1 MEGTPVAHEGRGPFL
16 EALSERVL
24 VCDGAM
30 GTLLYAK
37 GVFLNRCFDELN
49 LTQPGLVTEVHAEYV
64 HAGADVLETNTFGAN
79 RIRLGTFGLAD
90 QTHAINVAGARL
102 ARRAAGDSVF
112 VAGAIGPLGVR
123 IEPWGRTGVDE
134 AEAAFREQALG
145 LAEGGVDLFILETF
159 RDVNELVAAIRGVRR
174 VSPLPIVAQMTTE
187 DDGNTLD
194 GTPPETFTPA
204 LEHAGADV
212 IGINCSVGPA
222 AMLETIER
230 IGRLTSRRLSAQ
242 PNAGRPRDVDGRN
255 LYLCSPE
262 YMASYAKRFVGAGV
276 RLVGGCCGTTPDH
289 IRQIA
294 VSVRASAPASRRTP
308 VTADAGPVA
317 VMTPVPRALRSTL
330 GKVLGAGQFAWLGEA
345 SAPRGLDLDAV
356 VAGVR
361 RQQSAGV
368 CAVSVP
374 DYPRNGARVSALALA
389 LMLKQQG
396 GVEPVLHVSCRDRNL
411 MGLQSDL
418 LGAHA
423 MGVRNVLLT
432 TGDPVPQTAYADAT
446 SVFDVDAIGLLNM
459 ASRLNRGLDIGGQ
472 SLGAPTE
479 FYIGAAV
486 NPFSPDLDAE
496 WRRLDF
502 KIEAGAEYLLTPPI
516 FDLEAFDAVL
526 PRLRAAGVPIIAGVV
541 ALESLRQAEFHAS
554 EVVGVR
560 LPDALLDQ
568 MRLSL
573 EPAATGHE
581 CSLRIARALRD
592 RVEGLRISTLH
603 GSPDAGER
611 LLSAMAVSA
620 TIQGIVPEP

>member
-1 MEGTPVAHEGRGPFL
+1 
-16 EALSERVL
+16 LSDRVL

-49 LTQPGLVTEVHAEYV
+49 LTQPGLVTQVHEAYV

-79 RIRLGTFGLAD
+79 RVKLGTFGLAE
-90 QTHAINVAGARL
+90 QAHAINVAGATL
-102 ARRAAGDSVF
+102 ARHAAGESVF

-134 AEAAFREQALG
+134 AETVFREQAAA
-145 LAEGGVDLFILETF
+145 LAQGGVDLFILETF
-159 RDVNELVAAIRGVRR
+159 RDMNELTAAVRAVR
-174 VSPLPIVAQMTTE
+174 QVSQLPIVAQMTTE

-194 GTPPETFTPA
+194 GTPPEVFVPA
-204 LEHAGADV
+204 LERAGADV
-212 IGINCSVGPA
+212 IGVNCSVGPA
-222 AMLETIER
+222 AMLETVER
-230 IGRLTSRRLSAQ
+230 ISRLTSRRLSAQ

-262 YMASYAKRFVGAGV
+262 YMASYAKRFVATGV

-294 VSVRASAPASRRTP
+294 ASVRASAPASGRTGT
-308 VTADAGPVA
+308 VSTAGPAAA
-317 VMTPVPRALRSTL
+317 VTPAPRASRSAL
-330 GKVLGAGQFAWLGEA
+330 GRILSAGQFALLGEA
-345 SAPRGLDLDAV
+345 SAPRGLDLEGV

-361 RQQSAGV
+361 RQQAAGV

-389 LMLKQQG
+389 LVMQRQS
-396 GVEPVLHVSCRDRNL
+396 GVEAVLHVSCRDRNL

-432 TGDPVPQTAYADAT
+432 TGDPAPQTAYADAT
-446 SVFDVDAIGLLNM
+446 SVFEVDAIGLLNM

-472 SLGAPTE
+472 SLGAPTQ
-479 FYIGAAV
+479 FHIGAAV
-486 NPFSPDLDAE
+486 NPFSPDLDSE

-526 PRLRAAGVPIIAGVV
+526 PRLKAAGVPVIAAVV
-541 ALESLRQAEFHAS
+541 ALENARQAEFHAS
-554 EVVGVR
+554 EVSGVR
-560 LPDALLDQ
+560 LPDALLER
-568 MRLSL
+568 MRQ
-573 EPAATGHE
+573 AADPVAAGHE
-581 CSLRIARALRD
+581 FSVAMARALKA
-592 RVEGLRISTLH
+592 RVQGLRVSTLH
-603 GSPDAGER
+603 GSAEAGER
-611 LLSAMAVSA
+611 LLAALAAS
-620 TIQGIVPEP
+620 